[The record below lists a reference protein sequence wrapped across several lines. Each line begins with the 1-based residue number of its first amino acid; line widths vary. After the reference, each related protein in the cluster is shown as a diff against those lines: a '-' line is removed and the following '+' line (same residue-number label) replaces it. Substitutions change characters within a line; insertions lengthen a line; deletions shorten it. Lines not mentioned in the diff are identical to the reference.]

1 MNLEGNETLEM
12 ILGTTFKD
20 TEIECCIVTSPE
32 VKRVNIKETKKSY
45 DDYKNENNINAEEDL
60 MDKYENRTPDT
71 WKIEHVGMD
80 LKDDHIK
87 NTQTIEN

>member
-1 MNLEGNETLEM
+1 MEIM
-12 ILGTTFKD
+12 QTTSCLTAIKEKE
-20 TEIECCIVTSPE
+20 TEIECCIV
-32 VKRVNIKETKKSY
+32 KRVNIKEIKKSY

-80 LKDDHIK
+80 LKDDHIR